1 MVPNIGLRCPLQVGA
16 QSTVQASSVWRA
28 NFFSL
33 STGVLAT
40 PPPLVLHDNMSFK
53 KRQKLDIVI
62 VALDHAQKLW
72 I

>member
-33 STGVLAT
+33 RTGVLAT
-40 PPPLVLHDNMSFK
+40 PPTLVLHDNMSFK